1 MLYISPI
8 YLESATAVYAEFFED
23 KLQRSRWG
31 TMGHWLG
38 RGVPIL
44 GLRNPAELKALEHLL
59 NGLTPDGSRGLVSDA
74 RDPKRVAGW
83 QMVLKAPA
91 RLNNEWGVATRE
103 AQIRIERGFAQ
114 GVNRTLRCWEDVVTG
129 TGTLAPRPDS
139 PKTVTAVFRTN
150 AAWDQTPELQATA
163 MLMNVGLQSTDKAMT
178 FSPSQVMSMQ
188 SGLRDFF
195 ARALYVCLDEQVGR
209 LKSFASRK
217 LGIDQV
223 VKETFDKAA
232 KDAMRR
238 STWARRDDRG
248 AREDKRS
255 EMAGTWRLDADQLA
269 FKSYWT
275 RNMQVIDKPRQFLA
289 DLAKER
295 RNGQQTNG
303 NGAQHTSELQRQET
317 REAERQQASSP
328 VRKSKE
334 HLYGHSH

>member
-1 MLYISPI
+1 MLNIAPI

-23 KLQRSRWG
+23 KLQRDRWG

-44 GLRNPAELKALEHLL
+44 GLKNPVELKALENLM
-59 NGLTPDGSRGLVSDA
+59 NGLAPDGSRRLVPDA
-74 RDPKRVAGW
+74 RDPQRVAGW
-83 QMVLKAPA
+83 LLSLKAPA

-139 PKTVTAVFRTN
+139 PKTVTAVFRTK

-163 MLMNVGLQSTDKAMT
+163 MLMNVGLQSANKAIT
-178 FSPSQVMSMQ
+178 FSPSQVMCMESQ
-188 SGLRDFF
+188 LRGFF
-195 ARALYVCLDEQVGR
+195 ARALYVCLDKQVGR
-209 LKSFASRK
+209 MKSFASRK

-223 VKETFDKAA
+223 LEQIFTKAA
-232 KDAMRR
+232 KDEMRR

-248 AREDKRS
+248 AGEDKRS
-255 EMAGTWRLDADQLA
+255 EMAGNWRLDADQLA

-303 NGAQHTSELQRQET
+303 NRFQHASELQPPET
-317 REAERQQASSP
+317 RQAERQQASS
-328 VRKSKE
+328 VARKSHE
-334 HLYGHSH
+334 HLDGHSH